1 MSGLF
6 TLPELYV
13 KYNRWK
19 SPLHIQEE
27 LLQDL
32 LRGTVILS
40 GTRKKGKLEGN
51 ICPFS
56 PLWSKNPRFVW
67 KKTMKLSMYNVV
79 EGLRHY
85 FKCLPGNGNLRV
97 CLQKRNMC
105 FKTHEVPKCKA
116 FENNCK
122 RSACK
127 PTYPQPSREA
137 MKESQ
142 SSGWDDGRTKAG
154 KASWRQPPTECFLN
168 VRCCVWPHR
177 VSAGF
182 SWVSLWWHLT
192 PNLEGSYCGHST
204 VAEWRASLYN
214 EDLRVLRGHLP

>member
-1 MSGLF
+1 MKI
-6 TLPELYV
+6 P
-13 KYNRWK
+13 
-19 SPLHIQEE
+19 PHIQAE

-32 LRGTVILS
+32 LRGTGMMDVILS
-40 GTRKKGKLEGN
+40 GTRMKGKLEGN
-51 ICPFS
+51 ICPLS
-56 PLWSKNPRFVW
+56 PLSTKNPWFVW

-105 FKTHEVPKCKA
+105 FKTCEVPTCKA

-122 RSACK
+122 QSACK

-137 MKESQ
+137 MNESQ

-154 KASWRQPPTECFLN
+154 KSSWRKPHTQCFLN
-168 VRCCVWPHR
+168 VRCCIWPRR
-177 VSAGF
+177 VS
-182 SWVSLWWHLT
+182 
-192 PNLEGSYCGHST
+192 EM
-204 VAEWRASLYN
+204 
-214 EDLRVLRGHLP
+214 